1 MFYVPLNYQDLN
13 SLAGHY
19 SPSMV
24 KAYNNATYAY
34 WERSLFQRA
43 ISRIK
48 TILPDNWEGSR
59 RDFLLYCLLK
69 LGFVFVSY
77 SDRIGYW
84 FNPGNLYGIDFYYQ
98 PTEFILANPRA
109 AETLGYLS
117 NYRFKLHEEGEI
129 LKFMPDYRGLFDTI
143 SYYAEKLS
151 ALDNAINMSIINS
164 KFAFILAAKNKAT
177 AEALKKIMDKI
188 NKGEPA
194 VFMDK
199 VLMNDP
205 NTQDTPW
212 QHIELQKLK
221 DNYITDKQ
229 LIDFQTILNAF
240 DAEIGINTVPYQKA
254 ERFVSAEANSRQDDS
269 QARIQTAIECLKSS
283 IKDIKKLYPDIK
295 LDFNI
300 RSEEV
305 AQDGQRKDDTDR
317 DDAMGRTSV

>member
-1 MFYVPLNYQDLN
+1 MFYTPLNLQELN
-13 SLAGHY
+13 NLAGHY

-43 ISRIK
+43 ISRLK
-48 TILPDNWEGSR
+48 TTLPDNWEGNR
-59 RDFLLYCLLK
+59 RDFLLFCLLK

-77 SDRIGYW
+77 ADNIGYW
-84 FNPGNLYGIDFYYQ
+84 FNPGHCYGIDFYYQ

-109 AETLGYLS
+109 SELGLKNRYE
-117 NYRFKLHEEGEI
+117 LHKEGEL
-129 LKFMPDYRGLFDTI
+129 LKFMPDYMGIFDII

-151 ALDNAINMSIINS
+151 ALDNAINMGIINT
-164 KFAFILAAKNKAT
+164 KFSFILAAKNKAT
-177 AEALKKIMDKI
+177 AEALKKMLDKV

-194 VFMDK
+194 VILDK
-199 VLMNDP
+199 ILMNDP
-205 NTQDTPW
+205 KDGDEPW

-254 ERFVSAEANSRQDDS
+254 ERFVSAEANARMVDS
-269 QARIQTAIECLKSS
+269 QARIITAIECLKSS

-295 LDFNI
+295 LDFNL
-300 RSEEV
+300 REEDPE
-305 AQDGQRKDDTDR
+305 DGNSKDNPD
-317 DDAMGRTSV
+317 GNVSLG

>member
-1 MFYVPLNYQDLN
+1 MFYVPLNTQELN
-13 SLAGHY
+13 SLAGRY

-43 ISRIK
+43 VSRIK
-48 TILPDNWEGSR
+48 TTLPDNWEGSR

-69 LGFVFVSY
+69 IGFVFVSY
-77 SDRIGYW
+77 SDSLGYW
-84 FNPGNLYGIDFYYQ
+84 FNPGHLYGIDFYYQ
-98 PTEFILANPRA
+98 PTEFVLANPRIN
-109 AETLGYLS
+109 ELGLKNRYE
-117 NYRFKLHEEGEI
+117 LHTEGEL
-129 LKFMPDYRGLFDTI
+129 LKFMPDYQGIFDTI

-177 AEALKKIMDKI
+177 AEALKKVLDKI

-194 VFMDK
+194 VFLDK
-199 VLMNDP
+199 ALMNDP
-205 NTQDTPW
+205 NSADTPW
-212 QHIELQKLK
+212 QLLEIQKLK
-221 DNYITDKQ
+221 ENYITDKQ

-254 ERFVSAEANSRQDDS
+254 ERFVSAEANSRQNDS

-283 IKDIKKLYPDIK
+283 VKDIKKLYPDIR
-295 LDFNI
+295 LDFDL
-300 RSEEV
+300 REGESEY
-305 AQDGQRKDDTDR
+305 
-317 DDAMGRTSV
+317 GRLEDNSTGTGKI